1 MRQRISGDPM
11 SLDQAAHYAQTGGLV
26 LLTLCFIGA
35 VIYALWPGNRQK
47 FSKAAHAPLE
57 DDNND

>member
-1 MRQRISGDPM
+1 M
-11 SLDQAAHYAQTGGLV
+11 SLDQAAHYAQTGGLI

-35 VIYALWPGNRQK
+35 VVYALWPGNRQK

-57 DDNND
+57 DDNNE